1 MIKVKNSQL
10 DSETLE
16 VINKIIDQ
24 KIKASAAFKLARVV
38 KELSSIVEEK
48 MKQEKRILEKWA
60 EKDTDGSIMQPK
72 DTEGNTIPNS
82 VKIIDMT
89 SFNQDM
95 FDLMEV
101 ENEINHTPLKFDDL
115 GLESATTKDL
125 LKIDFLF
132 E

>member
-38 KELSSIVEEK
+38 KELSSIVEDK
-48 MKQEKRILEKWA
+48 MKQEKRILEKYA
-60 EKDTDGSIMQPK
+60 EKADDGSILIPV
-72 DTEGNTIPNS
+72 DADGNKIPNS
-82 VKIIDMT
+82 VKITDMGA
-89 SFNQDM
+89 FNQEM
-95 FDLMEV
+95 MELMDV
-101 ENEINHTPLKFDDL
+101 ENEINHTLLTFDEL
-115 GLESATTKDL
+115 GLETATTKEL

-132 E
+132 D